1 MGMKKA
7 PYVLWNAGAA
17 AAATEGDAVGEWQ
30 ATGVS
35 IDTRSLMPGDLFV
48 AIKGVA
54 SDGHDHA
61 REALAKGAAG
71 VVVRR
76 GFTDIPA
83 DAPGVRVD
91 DTTQALEGLGRAAR
105 DRSRARICAVTGSVG
120 KTGSKDALAMILAR
134 KGEVHASK
142 GNLNNHWG
150 LPLSL
155 ARMPIE
161 ATSAVFEMGMNHP
174 GEIRPLSQM
183 ARPHV
188 ALITTVELVHSEY
201 FRSVEE
207 IADAKA
213 EIFDG
218 LVAGGTAVLNRDN
231 PMFDRLSAAAR
242 NAGAGQVISFGLHDA
257 ADVRAT
263 ETRPDALGTGV
274 LADVAGTALRYRVGV
289 PGRHWVL
296 NTLGVLA
303 AAMAMGAD
311 PVMAAA
317 MLARLAPP
325 KGRGNRLA
333 IPFAGGELTLID
345 ESYNASPVA
354 VTAAIEVLGMSEP
367 AKGGRRI
374 AVLGDMLEL
383 GDASDDLHRALA
395 APLAQRHIDAVFTAG
410 PGMGRLFDDLPR
422 EMRGGHA
429 ETSDKLAPLV
439 ASAVRPGDVILVK
452 GSFGSRMGVVVD
464 ALTALADTQT
474 DHHHEHGGRGRA
486 VNGE

>member
-1 MGMKKA
+1 MGMTKA
-7 PYVLWNAGAA
+7 PYVLWNAAAA
-17 AAATEGDAVGEWQ
+17 AAATEGEPVGDWQ

-35 IDTRSLMPGDLFV
+35 IDTRSLKPGDLFV

-61 REALAKGAAG
+61 QAALEKGAAG

-76 GFTDIPA
+76 DFSGVA
-83 DAPGVRVD
+83 KDAPGVRVD

-105 DRSRARICAVTGSVG
+105 DRSRAKICAVTGSVG
-120 KTGSKDALAMILAR
+120 KTGSKEALAMILGR
-134 KGEVHASK
+134 QGEVHASQ

-242 NAGAGQVISFGLHDA
+242 TAGAGAVVSFGQHEA
-257 ADVRAT
+257 ADVRVT
-263 ETRPDALGTGV
+263 ETRPDALGTCVQASIAGV
-274 LADVAGTALRYRVGV
+274 DMQYRVGV

-296 NTLGVLA
+296 NTLGVLGA
-303 AAMAMGAD
+303 A
-311 PVMAAA
+311 
-317 MLARLAPP
+317 
-325 KGRGNRLA
+325 K
-333 IPFAGGELTLID
+333 
-345 ESYNASPVA
+345 
-354 VTAAIEVLGMSEP
+354 
-367 AKGGRRI
+367 
-374 AVLGDMLEL
+374 
-383 GDASDDLHRALA
+383 
-395 APLAQRHIDAVFTAG
+395 
-410 PGMGRLFDDLPR
+410 
-422 EMRGGHA
+422 
-429 ETSDKLAPLV
+429 
-439 ASAVRPGDVILVK
+439 
-452 GSFGSRMGVVVD
+452 
-464 ALTALADTQT
+464 
-474 DHHHEHGGRGRA
+474 
-486 VNGE
+486 

>member
-1 MGMKKA
+1 MGMTKA
-7 PYVLWNAGAA
+7 PYVLWNAAAA
-17 AAATEGDAVGEWQ
+17 AAATEGEPVGDWQ

-35 IDTRSLMPGDLFV
+35 IDTRSLKPGDLFV

-61 REALAKGAAG
+61 QAALEKGAAG

-76 GFTDIPA
+76 DFSGVA
-83 DAPGVRVD
+83 KDAPGVRVD

-105 DRSRARICAVTGSVG
+105 DRSRAKICAVTGSVG
-120 KTGSKDALAMILAR
+120 KTGSKEALAMILGR
-134 KGEVHASK
+134 QGEVHASQ

-242 NAGAGQVISFGLHDA
+242 TAGAGAVVSFGQHEA
-257 ADVRAT
+257 ADVRVT
-263 ETRPDALGTGV
+263 ETRPDALGTCVQASIAGV
-274 LADVAGTALRYRVGV
+274 DMQYRVGV

-296 NTLGVLA
+296 NTLGVLGA
-303 AAMAMGAD
+303 AKAMGAD
-311 PVMAAA
+311 LDVATA

-333 IPFAGGELTLID
+333 IPIEGGELTLID

-354 VTAAIEVLGMSEP
+354 VSAAIDVLGMSAP
-367 AKGGRRI
+367 AGSGRRI

-383 GDASDDLHRALA
+383 GEASDNMHRALA
-395 APLAQRHIDAVFTAG
+395 GPLTQRRIDAVFTAG
-410 PGMGRLFDDLPR
+410 AGMGKLFDDLPR
-422 EMRGGHA
+422 DMRGGHA
-429 ETSDKLAPLV
+429 ESADKLAPLV
-439 ASAVRPGDVILVK
+439 TAAVRPGDVILVK
-452 GSFGSRMGVVVD
+452 GSLGSRMATVVD
-464 ALTALADTQT
+464 ALTALGEPQT
-474 DHHHEHGGRGRA
+474 LHGQAHGRA

>member
-1 MGMKKA
+1 MGIKKS

-17 AAATEGDAVGEWQ
+17 AAATEGVPVGDWQ

-35 IDTRSLMPGDLFV
+35 IDTRSLNPGDLFV

-61 REALAKGAAG
+61 RVALEKGAAG

-76 GFTDIPA
+76 DFTGVPA

-105 DRSRARICAVTGSVG
+105 DRSRAKICAVTGSVG

-134 KGEVHASK
+134 KGEVHASQ

-161 ATSAVFEMGMNHP
+161 VTSGVFEMGMNHP
-174 GEIRPLSQM
+174 GEIRPLSRL

-201 FRSVEE
+201 FQSVEE

-218 LVAGGTAVLNRDN
+218 LIEGGTAVLNRDN

-242 NAGAGQVISFGLHDA
+242 NAGAGTILSFGQHEA
-257 ADVRAT
+257 ADVRVIDT
-263 ETRPDALGTGV
+263 SPDALGTCV
-274 LADVAGTALRYRVGV
+274 QAEIAGTELRYRVGV

-296 NTLGVLA
+296 NTLGVLGA
-303 AAMAMGAD
+303 AKAMGAD
-311 PVMAAA
+311 LDVAAA

-333 IPFAGGELTLID
+333 IPFEGGELTLID

-367 AKGGRRI
+367 AMGGRRI

-383 GDASDDLHRALA
+383 GDQSDDLHRALA
-395 APLAQRHIDAVFTAG
+395 APLAQRRIDAVFTAG
-410 PGMGRLFDDLPR
+410 PGMGRLFEDLPR
-422 EMRGGHA
+422 DMRGGHA
-429 ETSDKLAPLV
+429 ETSDKLVPLV
-439 ASAVRPGDVILVK
+439 TAAVRPGDVILVK
-452 GSFGSRMGVVVD
+452 GSFGSRMEAVVD
-464 ALTALADTQT
+464 ALTALSNA
-474 DHHHEHGGRGRA
+474 HAHHEHGNGARGRA
-486 VNGE
+486 ANGE